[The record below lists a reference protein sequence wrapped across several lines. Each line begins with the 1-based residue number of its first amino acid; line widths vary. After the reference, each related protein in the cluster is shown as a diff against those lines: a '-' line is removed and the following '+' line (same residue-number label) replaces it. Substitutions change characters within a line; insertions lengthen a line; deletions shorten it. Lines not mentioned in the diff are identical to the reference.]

1 MKKNL
6 LIITLSLIT
15 LIINAQQVK
24 ITSAQTYLD
33 AYLQKEGDQNLE
45 KAKSEIDEA
54 TLNEKTIGMAKT
66 WFVKGEIYQTIY
78 ESATIAPKYTTVN
91 ILDEAYEAYKK
102 AITLNDVRFRDQEAT
117 FTYLKSI
124 CSYLNNRGVDQY
136 QAKKYAEAYQSFI
149 KLEDANTFYEANKQK
164 FPIDISAIRSN
175 AGLCAQNAGMTDEAI
190 KLYEGIIAK
199 GSDDASL
206 YATLANLYNKMG
218 RTADSKKL
226 VDDAVVKFPNNINL
240 IITKLNF
247 YITEGKYVEAIDIIK
262 KAIDLDPKNDQLY
275 VAAGLAYDKMKDVT
289 KCREMYT
296 KATELNPNN
305 LNAWNNLGGTYVEE
319 ANGYIIQ
326 MNALGNTKEDIAKSN
341 DLDAKKLN
349 AYKNARPYIEKALS
363 LNPNDENLKRVMMKI
378 KANLD
383 N

>member
-1 MKKNL
+1 MKKNI
-6 LIITLSLIT
+6 LIISLSLFT

-24 ITSAQTYLD
+24 ITSAQTYLE

-54 TLNEKTIGMAKT
+54 ALNEKTAIMGKT
-66 WFVKGEIYQTIY
+66 WFVKGEIYQSIY
-78 ESATIAPKYTTVN
+78 ENKAISAKYETVN
-91 ILDEAYEAYKK
+91 ILDEAYDAYKK
-102 AITLNDVRFRDQEAT
+102 AINLNDVRFRDQEAT
-117 FTYLKSI
+117 FTYMKSI
-124 CSYLNNRGVDQY
+124 CSYLNNRGVDMFN
-136 QAKKYAEAYQSFI
+136 AKKYAEAYQSFI
-149 KLEDANTFYEANKQK
+149 KLEDANSFFEANKQK
-164 FPIDISAIRSN
+164 FPIEISAIRSN
-175 AGLCAQNAGMTDEAI
+175 AGLCAQNAGMSSEAI

-199 GSDDASL
+199 GSDDANL
-206 YATLANLYNKMG
+206 YATLAGLYNKEG

-226 VDDAVVKFPNNINL
+226 VDDAVAKFPNNINL
-240 IITKLNF
+240 IITQLNF

-262 KAIDLDPKNDQLY
+262 KAIELDPKNDQLY
-275 VAAGLAYDKMKDVT
+275 VAAGLAYDKMKDMT
-289 KCREMYT
+289 NCRAMYK
-296 KATELNPNN
+296 KASELNPNN

-319 ANGYIIQ
+319 ANSYIIE
-326 MNALGNTKEDIAKSN
+326 MNALGNTKDDIAKSTV
-341 DLDAKKLN
+341 LDAKKIE